1 MGKRVKID
9 TFHYPLPLGT
19 ILLIYEQ
26 NLKSLRLEF
35 SAHIPAEIKEFSWEW
50 ISLFL
55 HRVQICGKGLY
66 NSRHCL
72 YAILAIQRGNSHKKF
87 IKI

>member
-50 ISLFL
+50 ISLFFTIFHYFTFSL
-55 HRVQICGKGLY
+55 FLIGEALIPNY
-66 NSRHCL
+66 PS
-72 YAILAIQRGNSHKKF
+72 SSDSDS
-87 IKI
+87 